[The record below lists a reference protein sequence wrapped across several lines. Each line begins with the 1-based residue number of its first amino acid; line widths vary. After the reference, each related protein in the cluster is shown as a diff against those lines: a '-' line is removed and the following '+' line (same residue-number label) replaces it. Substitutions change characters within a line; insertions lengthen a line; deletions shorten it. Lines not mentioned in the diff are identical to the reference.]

1 MIDEYINAY
10 IRGMSALDRIEFS
23 KALDAITKA
32 AFFKKNIYVAGNGGS
47 AAISE
52 HLCCDFM
59 KGTKVKLHHHR
70 IKPISLSSNLPLI
83 TAIAND
89 ISYEDTISYQIESIM
104 EGGDVLIL
112 ISSSGNSP
120 NIVKA
125 ASAAKE
131 IGTIIGLTGFTGGKL
146 MEMADVKLHIPI
158 SNYGVVEDCH
168 QSIMHLISQTIAK
181 DRGVN
186 VSF

>member
-1 MIDEYINAY
+1 MIDEYVGAY
-10 IRGMSALDRIEFS
+10 ARGMSSLDRNEFS
-23 KALDAITKA
+23 KAIDVIMKA
-32 AFFKKNIYVAGNGGS
+32 AFFKKNIWVAGNGGS

-59 KGTKVKLHHHR
+59 KGTKAQGHHR
-70 IKPISLSSNLPLI
+70 LKPISMSSNLPLI

-89 ISYEDTISYQIESIM
+89 ISYEDTISFQVDGLM
-104 EGGDVLIL
+104 EGNDVLIL

-125 ASAAKE
+125 AQAAKD
-131 IGTIIGLTGFTGGKL
+131 IGTIIGLTGFSGGKL
-146 MEMADVKLHIPI
+146 MEMADIKLHIPI
-158 SNYGVVEDCH
+158 NNYGVVEDCH

-181 DRGVN
+181 DRGVH

>member
-10 IRGMSALDRIEFS
+10 IRGMTAIDKIEFA
-23 KALDAITKA
+23 KATDAILKA
-32 AFFKKNIYVAGNGGS
+32 AFFRKNIWVAGNGGS

-52 HLCCDFM
+52 HLCCDFS
-59 KGTKVKLHHHR
+59 KGTKVPGHHKLR
-70 IKPISLSSNLPLI
+70 PMSLSSNLPLI

-89 ISYEDTISYQIESIM
+89 ISYEDTISYQVENMM
-104 EGGDVLIL
+104 EGNDVLIL

-120 NIVKA
+120 NIVRA
-125 ASAAKE
+125 ATAAKD

-146 MEMADVKLHIPI
+146 MEMADIKLHIPI
-158 SNYGVVEDCH
+158 NNYGVVEDCH